1 MAYDPNKHHRRSI
14 RLKGYDYSQCG
25 AYFITICINHGRTFL
40 GKIREGE
47 MFASP
52 AGEMVAESWDDL
64 PLRFPNIDL
73 DEFTIMPNH
82 IHGIFLITDLD
93 SRPNDN
99 PTTLGTI
106 IGALKSISTHQY
118 IKGVEKHN
126 WEPFDKKLWQR
137 NYYDRIIRNEREL
150 EAIRAY
156 IINNPANWTE
166 DKLHPS
172 AKPNKFNSTWN
183 QLSDDL

>member
-82 IHGIFLITDLD
+82 IHGIFLITDL
-93 SRPNDN
+93 SS
-99 PTTLGTI
+99 L
-106 IGALKSISTHQY
+106 Q
-118 IKGVEKHN
+118 
-126 WEPFDKKLWQR
+126 
-137 NYYDRIIRNEREL
+137 
-150 EAIRAY
+150 
-156 IINNPANWTE
+156 
-166 DKLHPS
+166 
-172 AKPNKFNSTWN
+172 KFF
-183 QLSDDL
+183 